1 MPTAASKLLK
11 DAASFVSGKAKK
23 GAEDIVVRLPDVKE
37 GAEQFFE
44 DTKSTFNNK
53 YKNASEVAYAFR
65 EEMVVIGVL
74 ATLKHGSSFEFESP
88 IELAALEA
96 IRRGYEAIGS
106 NASPEEISLF
116 FQSVPEEQILG
127 HVSHIV
133 GITHEVLVV
142 DAINTAGNGDF
153 ASLFEATNHPVADI
167 IITDSEGVAREVQLK
182 ATDSISYINEHLNK
196 NPDVDVIA
204 TDEVASAINN
214 EHVIS
219 SGYGNEELRRVVEQ
233 SLGELSEHTYNEY
246 VVGGTLAV
254 IISLAINITPLLKQ
268 YFSATDE
275 AEKEK
280 IKAEI
285 ASTAKWSTVRTTA
298 FITALQ
304 VSGLA
309 PVLTTWLVAKTL
321 FVVAKVYGPSMV
333 SNAGSSLSTK
343 ARDAFYKTA
352 WNLSVKLKALE
363 SLNFSAFKKNSK

>member
-1 MPTAASKLLK
+1 MVINDQGDLMKTASKLAK
-11 DAASFVSGKAKK
+11 AAARLGWAKAKK
-23 GAEDIVVRLPDVKE
+23 GAENLVVLMPAAKE
-37 GAEQFFE
+37 NADQLFE
-44 DTKSTFNNK
+44 ETKSSLNNK
-53 YKNASEVAYAFR
+53 YKNAAEVAYAFR
-65 EEMVVIGVL
+65 EEIVVVSVL
-74 ATLKHGSSFEFESP
+74 AALKNGSNLVFDSQ

-96 IRRGYEAIGS
+96 IRRGYSALS
-106 NASPEEISLF
+106 PSASVEDISLY
-116 FQSVPEEQILG
+116 FQAIPQEQILG
-127 HVSHIV
+127 NVNHIV
-133 GITHEVLVV
+133 GITHEILVV
-142 DAINTAGNGDF
+142 DAINTSGLGDT
-153 ASLFEATNHPVADI
+153 ASLFEAANHPVADI
-167 IITDSEGVAREVQLK
+167 LIIGSDGVAREVQLK

-204 TDEVASAINN
+204 TEEVVITMNN
-214 EHVIS
+214 EQVTS
-219 SGYGNEELRRVVEQ
+219 SGFENEELRQVVEQ

-268 YFSATDE
+268 YFAATDDV
-275 AEKEK
+275 EKEK

-333 SNAGSSLSTK
+333 SNASSALSTK

-352 WNLSVKLKALE
+352 WNLAGKFKS
-363 SLNFSAFKKNSK
+363 FSFG

>member
-1 MPTAASKLLK
+1 MTNKKSNLFFVASKLVQ
-11 DAASFVSGKAKK
+11 DAASFLSGKAKK
-23 GAEDIVVRLPDVKE
+23 GADNVVVRLPDVKE
-37 GAEQFFE
+37 NAEQLFE
-44 DTKSTFNNK
+44 DTKSTLNNK
-53 YKNASEVAYAFR
+53 YKNAAEVAYAFR
-65 EEMVVIGVL
+65 EEIVVIGVL
-74 ATLKHGSSFEFESP
+74 AALKNGSNFEFESP

-96 IRRGYEAIGS
+96 IRRGYEAIGA
-106 NASPEEISLF
+106 NASLEEISLF
-116 FQSVPEEQILG
+116 FQNVSEEQILG

-142 DAINTAGNGDF
+142 DAINTAGNGDV

-167 IITDSEGVAREVQLK
+167 LIVDSDGVAREVQLK

-204 TDEVASAINN
+204 TVEVASAMNN
-214 EHVIS
+214 EHVTS
-219 SGYGNEELRRVVEQ
+219 SGFDNEELRQVVEQ

-268 YFSATDE
+268 YFATTEE

-280 IKAEI
+280 IKEEI
-285 ASTAKWSTVRTTA
+285 ASSAKWSTVRTTA

-321 FVVAKVYGPSMV
+321 FVVAKVYGPGLISSASSGV
-333 SNAGSSLSTK
+333 SNRVREAV
-343 ARDAFYKTA
+343 YKTV
-352 WNLSVKLKALE
+352 WNLSGKFKG
-363 SLNFSAFKKNSK
+363 FS